1 MGGLSWEKEKKE
13 KHIISTFY
21 DEKVTLT

>member
-13 KHIISTFY
+13 KHIIFTFY
-21 DEKVTLT
+21 DEKVILT